1 MTDTQTPPETP
12 QEPQWATIPT
22 VPDRVRESGIG
33 TIVAAL
39 VERLEQLT
47 AAVEALGGTAP
58 QEGGTGGTTTPT
70 A

>member
-1 MTDTQTPPETP
+1 MTDTQTPETP
-12 QEPQWATIPT
+12 QEPQWAEIPV

-39 VERLEQLT
+39 VERIEQLT
-47 AAVEALGGTAP
+47 AAVEALGGVPPAP
-58 QEGGTGGTTTPT
+58 DGG